1 MRMSE
6 IIFYVVVIG
15 VSLILLRYLWP
26 FLLLLIGW
34 VIYQNYK
41 TKKEIQK
48 QEETTFQNLQQQL
61 FQEQVKRKEYEGEV
75 IDAEFEEKK

>member
-1 MRMSE
+1 MKISE